1 MTRNRDGVPG
11 WSGDPSTWLEFKQ
24 AARLYVASTTVDRR
38 YTCGPRVAAELSGAA
53 KTAILGKKSSWL
65 SDSNGTE
72 TLLQFLQTMI
82 GEPALPEVGNF
93 MRQYFRV
100 LKRKRG
106 ESMSSFCV
114 RHRDEYEKMCR
125 ALARMLKENKQKG
138 KDSTV
143 KKVESQSVNTAGSNT
158 GDQEGSS
165 ERSESARVEPGG
177 REPEENG
184 ELPWGSP
191 DQQWWQQSSWRW
203 GYDWR
208 WNSGSWYGSS
218 WPQPWG
224 SHLGST
230 TQEENDED
238 EMEQI
243 LPDAVLGWFLLEKT
257 GLDPL
262 EKSIIQGE
270 IKGNFTLAGVE
281 NALRSHWTDDQ
292 IRTRDGE
299 SRHQAQFQ
307 DEEEDE
313 PIEDDHAMFEGW
325 SEDEMSWY
333 QDAKAEEQ
341 RAWMQLQQSKRT
353 LREARA
359 RQHEVKMSRKFYKTS
374 WQSKPPGGQGRGN
387 GPVGASSTFRAKDAC
402 FRCGGRGHIA
412 RNCPNPPS
420 QEAKISEDAEEEDLA
435 EFTYFTKPGVEE
447 VSLDREEQ
455 EKRQLE
461 QISLAAT
468 TQKPSTEQ
476 AIVEGKAVIDGGATK
491 TMGSL
496 HAVEALSKR
505 WLQNHGRSGVKSVDV
520 HDQPVFG
527 FGNSQK
533 SKCLSTCVMKVPS
546 QEAPMNLRI
555 HVLEQGRAP
564 ILLSIDSLRA
574 MGAIID
580 YARDEA
586 VFTSIDPS
594 RVVQLERSQVGHQLL
609 PLAEDF
615 LKGGRVLKTPIN
627 DLGGLKDE

>member
-1 MTRNRDGVPG
+1 MGSLG
-11 WSGDPSTWLEFKQ
+11 WNGDPSTWLEFKQ
-24 AARLYVASTTVDRR
+24 AARLYVASTTFDKR
-38 YTCGPRVAAELSGAA
+38 YTCGPRVAAELSGSA
-53 KTAILGKKSSWL
+53 KTSILGKKSSWL
-65 SDSNGTE
+65 SEPGGTE

-100 LKRKRG
+100 LKRKKG

-114 RHRDEYEKMCR
+114 RHREEYEKMCR
-125 ALARMLKENKQKG
+125 ALARMLRENKQKG
-138 KDSTV
+138 KGMV
-143 KKVESQSVNTAGSNT
+143 VNKVESQVNSVMGSHT
-158 GDQEGSS
+158 GDQEGNS
-165 ERSESARVEPGG
+165 ERGEAAGGEPSDGDQGG
-177 REPEENG
+177 HG
-184 ELPWGSP
+184 EVPWGSP
-191 DQQWWQQSSWRW
+191 DSQWWSDRSWGW

-218 WPQPWG
+218 WNPHWG
-224 SHLGST
+224 SYSGSI
-230 TQEENDED
+230 TQEENDEE

-257 GLDPL
+257 GLDPI

-270 IKGNFTLAGVE
+270 VKGNFTLAGVE

-292 IRTRDGE
+292 IRARDGE

-313 PIEDDHAMFEGW
+313 PMEEDQAMFEGW
-325 SEDEMSWY
+325 TEDEMSWY

-341 RAWMQLQQSKRT
+341 RAWMQLQQSRRT

-359 RQHEVKMSRKFYKTS
+359 RQHEVKMSRKFYKPS
-374 WQSKPPGGQGRGN
+374 WQSRPPGGQGKGGG
-387 GPVGASSTFRAKDAC
+387 GPVGASSAFRSKDAC

-420 QEAKISEDAEEEDLA
+420 QEAKISEEQEEGDFA
-435 EFTYFTKPGVEE
+435 EFTYFAEPTESTLEGEEE
-447 VSLDREEQ
+447 VETYEG
-455 EKRQLE
+455 QLE
-461 QISLAAT
+461 QSSFT
-468 TQKPSTEQ
+468 VESQRPSTEQ
-476 AIVEGKAVIDGGATK
+476 AIAEGKAVIDGGATR

-505 WLQNHGRSGVKSVDV
+505 WLQNHGCSGVKSVDV
-520 HDQPVFG
+520 KDQPVFG

-546 QEAPMNLRI
+546 QETPMNLRI
-555 HVLEQGRAP
+555 HVLEQGKAP

-580 YARDEA
+580 YTRDEA
-586 VFTSIDPS
+586 VFTAIDPC

-615 LKGGRVLKTPIN
+615 LRSGRILETPIKS
-627 DLGGLKDE
+627 LGASNVE